1 MEGRHCRASI
11 HERRRC
17 DRQPDPIAQSGK
29 QRGRVWPLRRPTFL
43 RLVFVLLGALLALQV
58 STIAVLSF
66 VVAGRRRLRRPL
78 QGFPHLRTPEVAVSD
93 NQLKIYSYG
102 RELFDAMIAAIDSAR
117 ESIYFETFIWKG
129 DAVGKEFKEHL
140 ARKAAEGVA
149 VYVIFDS
156 FGNLVGPRAFK
167 HFPSAIHTLRYR
179 AIARICHIIDP
190 RRYGVDHRKLLIVDG
205 RIAFI
210 GGYNIGQLYA
220 TEWRDTH
227 LRIRGRTAADLA
239 QSFVDFWNRNT
250 PSRARLPSHFP
261 PRLRPLISL
270 RSNDAMR
277 PTFPI
282 PDMYA

>member
-1 MEGRHCRASI
+1 MSAH
-11 HERRRC
+11 
-17 DRQPDPIAQSGK
+17 K
-29 QRGRVWPLRRPTFL
+29 QRGRMWPLRRPSFL

-66 VVAGRRRLRRPL
+66 VVASRRRLRRPL

-102 RELFDAMIAAIDSAR
+102 RELFDAMIAAIDSAK

-156 FGNLVGPRAFK
+156 FGNLVVPRAFK
-167 HFPSAIHTLRYR
+167 QFPAAIHTLRYR
-179 AIARICHIIDP
+179 AIARIWHIVDP

-220 TEWRDTH
+220 TEWRDTN
-227 LRIRGRTAADLA
+227 LRIRGRPAADLA
-239 QSFVDFWNRNT
+239 Q
-250 PSRARLPSHFP
+250 
-261 PRLRPLISL
+261 
-270 RSNDAMR
+270 
-277 PTFPI
+277 
-282 PDMYA
+282 